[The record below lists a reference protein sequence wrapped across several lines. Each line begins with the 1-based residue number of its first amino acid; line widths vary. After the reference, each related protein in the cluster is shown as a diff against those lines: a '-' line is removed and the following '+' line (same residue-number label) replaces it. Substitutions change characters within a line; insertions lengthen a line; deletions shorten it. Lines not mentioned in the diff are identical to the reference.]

1 MAPYE
6 TPHMLMSPDIA
17 AILTGRGREI
27 EDRRRN
33 DSLKTIERDG
43 RVLMRVSF
51 NDTWRRKFAELEQRI
66 IDA

>member
-1 MAPYE
+1 ME

-17 AILTGRGREI
+17 AIMTGRGRDI
-27 EDRRRN
+27 EDRQR
-33 DSLKTIERDG
+33 DGSLKTIECDG

-51 NDTWRRKFAELEQRI
+51 NDTWNKKFAKLKQRI

>member
-1 MAPYE
+1 MARHE

-27 EDRRRN
+27 EDRQRN
-33 DSLKTIERDG
+33 SSLKTIERDG
-43 RVLMRVSF
+43 RVVMRVSF

>member
-1 MAPYE
+1 MSRHE
-6 TPHMLMSPDIA
+6 TPQLIMSPDIA

-27 EDRRRN
+27 EDRQRN
-33 DSLKTIERDG
+33 GTLPTIERDG

-51 NDTWRRKFAELEQRI
+51 NDTWKRKFAEIEQRI